1 MHNRFIDKKR
11 RKINLREMQVEN
23 ILPEHFAQYY
33 PKFIALL
40 ERYYESQEQEASTEL
55 IHHLFAARDINETDI
70 ELLTYIE
77 DELLLGEAYFKG
89 FGSNEVELRAA
100 ANFSNIL
107 FRSKG
112 TKFAIE
118 WFFRSFY
125 GEDVEV
131 LYPKENIFIVGDTES
146 RIGADSLRYLTDDK
160 LYQTFALLIRVG
172 ISISRWKEVFKLF
185 THPAGMYLGG
195 EVFIV
200 DEVEANI
207 VTVNDVIEQYTT
219 PTYSFTGPFSFSENQ
234 PLAMRIEGTNVRNGG
249 TDAIYWYGEHITTS
263 DSDFNA
269 ITPLYDSNNKQYLEI
284 NNSEN
289 YIFFIPKMDDET
301 DPREGNETFKLYLE
315 DKSGRL
321 LDETTVTLAD
331 NIPVWTITADPSFNI
346 NEGQTTTIS
355 FLSPNANWYGDT
367 KLYWYFDSTASTG
380 SPTAAFDSDFTQV
393 LPTRW
398 NPSEIDLTL
407 DTGLTNEINGIEFIF
422 SGITSGSIELT
433 PRVDGWTEGT
443 ETFVFRVRNSEG
455 VDIDSFVLNVGNV
468 APTLSVSAANIVE
481 GEDIVATIT
490 CDAADVGKILDW
502 TLTSD
507 SRISA
512 TSGQIELTSTSTVLT
527 VPTTANDT
535 YQGPTTITITVT
547 DDALPL
553 TVNDTFDITDEAAVY
568 VLEIDPSVGNEG
580 DNVTYSVSGTN
591 IPDGSVYLYIANAPP
606 TPTSDADWTTTP
618 PRDGSRQEIVISGGT
633 GSFSLTYA
641 TNGDTSTEY
650 YEAYIYDAATGG
662 TELASAFGSILG
674 TSVVASTVVPD
685 KTTVIEDGTLAQ
697 RTVTFTFTAGTNEA
711 DGTYNYYVQQ
721 VSGQLTSFDFTSG
734 FATSTSRGSFTVSG
748 GTGTITLVVRE
759 DYIRDVAD
767 QFRVVVGNSSLV
779 TVATSSTVSIGTES
793 VPEYTVNAYDG
804 LAGAATVTTITEE
817 ANLYIGVDPVNT
829 NQNETLYIE
838 LSGVGASQYSVTQ
851 ATISVSS
858 TTGLVI
864 HAFPTLGDNGINEAD
879 RTVTA
884 TVTLGDY
891 ASGSPTLTIGS
902 VSVTIE
908 DPGVTAPTYI
918 LTADNDTPNE
928 GDLITFTVSGS
939 NIPNGTYY
947 YRPAGFIPVTAT
959 SVTSGSTFIPM
970 TSTAGL
976 NLGMS
981 AQSSLGI
988 NGTIVSIGSG
998 GVTMSQAATTSSPN
1012 PVVLIFAPDSQW
1024 DWFSLASEAVGSVSV
1039 SGNNGTFTVQTTE
1052 ESGTGD
1058 GGYTWQLYDAQTSTT
1073 ILASEVVTIQNI
1085 TAPSY
1090 TLASSLPTQSSGG
1103 DVTYTELGEFTIDIN
1118 FRADGTIWGYEPD
1131 ISSGPGYNHIYTQIG
1146 TWITGTF
1153 DPADFTITMS
1163 ENPNYSPNPVD
1174 AYAAVGSL
1182 DTPLT
1187 LNATRTW
1194 SLTVKSP
1201 PNEGDNQAFWYL
1213 QAVIQGPTE
1222 SVSGDIGMFARIFF
1236 DETPTDGVDPAGR

>member
-1 MHNRFIDKKR
+1 MHNQFNNKR
-11 RKINLREMQVEN
+11 RRKLNLREMQVESV
-23 ILPEHFAQYY
+23 LPEHFAEYY

-40 ERYYESQEQEASTEL
+40 ERYYEFQEGETGTEL
-55 IHHLFAARDINETDI
+55 LHHLFAARDINETDI

-89 FGSNEVELRAA
+89 FGSNDTELRAA

-131 LYPKENIFIVGDTES
+131 LYPKENIFIVGDVES

-160 LYQTFALLIRVG
+160 LYQTFALLVRVG
-172 ISISRWKEVFKLF
+172 ISISRWKDVFKLF

-195 EVFIV
+195 EVFLV

-219 PTYSFTGPFSFSENQ
+219 PTYSFGGPFTVAEGT
-234 PLAMRIEGTNVRNGG
+234 PLAMYVQGTNVRNGG
-249 TDAIYWYGEHITTS
+249 TDAVYWYGEHLTTS
-263 DSDFNA
+263 DSDFSA
-269 ITPLYDSNNKQYLEI
+269 LTPLYDSNNKQYLEI

-289 YIFFIPKMDDET
+289 YIILIPNIDAET
-301 DPREGNETFKLYLE
+301 DPLEGNESFKLYLE
-315 DKSGRL
+315 DKSGRI
-321 LDETTVTLAD
+321 LDEATILIGDVV
-331 NIPVWTITADPSFNI
+331 PSWSITANPSFNI
-346 NEGQTTTIS
+346 NEGQTTSITFTS
-355 FLSPNANWYGDT
+355 TNAEYYGDT

-393 LPTRW
+393 LPNRW
-398 NPSEIDLTL
+398 NPSEIDISTTLT
-407 DTGLTNEINGIEFIF
+407 TNEVNGIEIV
-422 SGITSGSIELT
+422 TSALTTGSIDLT

-443 ETFVFRVRNSEG
+443 ETFVFRLRNSEG
-455 VDIDSFVLNVGNV
+455 VDIDSFELNVGNV
-468 APTLSVSAANIVE
+468 APALAVSAANIVE

-490 CDAADVGKILDW
+490 CDPDDVGKILDW

-580 DNVTYSVSGTN
+580 DGVTYSVSGTN

-641 TNGDTSTEY
+641 TNGDTDTEY

-721 VSGQLTSFDFTSG
+721 VSGNLTSFDFTSG
-734 FATSTSRGSFTVSG
+734 FATSTSRGSFTVTS
-748 GTGTITLVVRE
+748 GTGSFDLVVRE
-759 DYIRDVAD
+759 DYIRDIAD

-838 LSGVGASQYSVTQ
+838 LSGDGASQYSESQ

-858 TTGLVI
+858 ATGLVI
-864 HAFPTLGDNGINEAD
+864 YAFPTLGDNGINEAD

-908 DPGVTAPTYI
+908 DPAVLAPTFT
-918 LTADNDTPNE
+918 LTADNTTPNE
-928 GDLITFTVSGS
+928 GDLITFTVSGT
-939 NIPNGTYY
+939 NITNGTYY
-947 YRPAGFIPVTAT
+947 YRPAGFVPVTAT

-970 TSTAGL
+970 SSTAGL

-981 AQSSLGI
+981 AQANLGI

-998 GVTMSQAATTSSPN
+998 GVTMSQAASQSSPN
-1012 PVVLIFAPDSQW
+1012 PVVLTFAPDSQW
-1024 DWFSLASEAVGSVSV
+1024 GWFSPTSEAFGSVSV
-1039 SGNNGTFTVQTTE
+1039 SSNNGTFTVQTVE
-1052 ESGTGD
+1052 EPSTD
-1058 GGYTWQLYDAQTSTT
+1058 NGGYTWILYDAELSTT
-1073 ILASEVVTIQNI
+1073 SLASEVVTIQNI
-1085 TAPSY
+1085 TTLPY
-1090 TLASSLPTQSSGG
+1090 TLTNEIPDNSVEFFVALRGRARASLEFRSNGEIWADDPTQPNQGAFTKVG
-1103 DVTYTELGEFTIDIN
+1103 D
-1118 FRADGTIWGYEPD
+1118 
-1131 ISSGPGYNHIYTQIG
+1131 
-1146 TWITGTF
+1146 WITGTF
-1153 DPADFTITMS
+1153 DPAEFEAYVTITIAEDGDYETVS
-1163 ENPNYSPNPVD
+1163 
-1174 AYAAVGSL
+1174 GSY

-1187 LNATRTW
+1187 LDQDRLWYIETVFTEGPPGSTTSATM
-1194 SLTVKSP
+1194 TVT
-1201 PNEGDNQAFWYL
+1201 AT
-1213 QAVIQGPTE
+1213 ITGPTGTSISNSVFFSASISIE
-1222 SVSGDIGMFARIFF
+1222 SI
-1236 DETPTDGVDPAGR
+1236 

>member
-1 MHNRFIDKKR
+1 MHNQFNNKGR
-11 RKINLREMQVEN
+11 RKLNLREMQVESV
-23 ILPEHFAQYY
+23 LPEHFAQYY

-40 ERYYESQEQEASTEL
+40 ERYYEFQEGETATEL
-55 IHHLFAARDINETDI
+55 LHHLFAARDINETDI

-200 DEVEANI
+200 DEVETNV

-219 PTYSFTGPFSFSENQ
+219 PSYSFQGPFSFSEAQ

-263 DSDFNA
+263 NSDFNA
-269 ITPLYDSNNKQYLEI
+269 ITPLYDSNDKQYLEI

-289 YIFFIPKMDDET
+289 YIYFIPNMDDET
-301 DPREGNETFKLYLE
+301 DPREGTETFKLYLE

-321 LDETTVTLAD
+321 LDETTVSLGD
-331 NIPVWTITADPSFNI
+331 NIPVWTITADPSFNV

-355 FLSPNANWYGDT
+355 FLSANANFYDVS

-380 SPTAAFDSDFTQV
+380 SLYATFDSDFSQV

-433 PRVDGWTEGT
+433 PRIDGWTEGT
-443 ETFVFRVRNSEG
+443 ETFVFRVQNSEG
-455 VDIDSFVLNVGNV
+455 VDIDSFELNVGNV
-468 APTLSVSAANIVE
+468 APTLSVSATNITE

-490 CDAADVGKILDW
+490 CDPGDIGKVLDW

-512 TSGQIELTSTSTVLT
+512 TSGQVTLTSTSTVLT

-535 YQGPTTITITVT
+535 YQGPTTITITVV
-547 DDALPL
+547 DDLLPA
-553 TVNDTFDITDEAAVY
+553 TVTDTFDITDEAAVY
-568 VLEIDPSVGNEG
+568 ELTIDPSVGNEG

-606 TPTSDADWTTTP
+606 NPTSDADWTTTP

-641 TNGDTSTEY
+641 TNGDTSSEY
-650 YEAYIYDAATGG
+650 YEAYIYDASTGG
-662 TELASAFGSILG
+662 TELASAFGTILG
-674 TSVVASTVVPD
+674 TSVTPSTVVPD
-685 KTTVIEDGTLAQ
+685 KTTVVEDGTLAQ

-711 DGTYNYYVQQ
+711 DGTYNYYVEQ
-721 VSGQLTSFDFTSG
+721 VSGSLSSFDFTSG
-734 FATSTSRGSFTVSG
+734 FATSTSRGSFTVTS
-748 GTGTITLVVRE
+748 GTGSFDLVVRE

-779 TVATSSTVSIGTES
+779 TVATSATVSIGTES

-817 ANLYIGVDPVNT
+817 ANLYIGVDPVNS
-829 NQNETLYIE
+829 NQTETLYIE
-838 LSGVGASQYSVTQ
+838 LSGAGASQYSETQ

-858 TTGLVI
+858 AGGLEI
-864 HAFPTLGDNGINEAD
+864 YAFPTTGDNGVNEAD

-902 VSVTIE
+902 VSVTIT
-908 DPGVTAPTYI
+908 DPAVLDPTFT
-918 LTADNDTPNE
+918 LTADNTTPNE
-928 GDLITFTVSGS
+928 GDLITFTVSGT
-939 NIPNGTYY
+939 NILDGTYY
-947 YRPAGFIPVTAT
+947 YRPAGFIPVTAN

-970 TSTAGL
+970 SSTAGL

-981 AQSSLGI
+981 AQADLGI
-988 NGTIVSIGSG
+988 NGTIISIGTG
-998 GVTMSQAATTSSPN
+998 GVTMSQAATTSAPN
-1012 PVVLIFAPDSQW
+1012 PVVLTFAPDSQW
-1024 DWFSLASEAVGSVSV
+1024 GWFSPVSEAFGSVSV
-1039 SGNNGTFTVQTTE
+1039 SSNSGTFTVQTTE
-1052 ESGTGD
+1052 EPSTD
-1058 GGYTWQLYDAQTSTT
+1058 NGGYTWLLYDAQTSTT
-1073 ILASEVVTIQNI
+1073 SLASEVVTIQNI
-1085 TAPSY
+1085 TVPSF
-1090 TLASSLPTQSSGG
+1090 TLINGLPGAVDNFVQTYANDDTATATLSIISEGVNAGKIYAHFGTGPNSASYGEVG
-1103 DVTYTELGEFTIDIN
+1103 D
-1118 FRADGTIWGYEPD
+1118 
-1131 ISSGPGYNHIYTQIG
+1131 
-1146 TWITGTF
+1146 WITGTF
-1153 DPADFTITMS
+1153 DPADFTAYVSITDG
-1163 ENPNYSPNPVD
+1163 PNNALDY
-1174 AYAAVGSL
+1174 GSSF
-1182 DTPLT
+1182 DTPVSL
-1187 LNATRTW
+1187 AT
-1194 SLTVKSP
+1194 
-1201 PNEGDNQAFWYL
+1201 NQEWF
-1213 QAVIQGPTE
+1213 V
-1222 SVSGDIGMFARIFF
+1222 
-1236 DETPTDGVDPAGR
+1236 ETPARNNVGRTRASMTVDFMIYENANPSNKIEKSILIYADLQFGDTFEG

>member
-11 RKINLREMQVEN
+11 RKLNLRELQVEN
-23 ILPEHFAQYY
+23 VLPEHFAEYY

-40 ERYYESQEQEASTEL
+40 ERYYEFQEQETSTEL

-89 FGSNEVELRAA
+89 FGSNDTELRAA

-131 LYPKENIFIVGDTES
+131 LYPKENIFLVGDTES

-195 EVFIV
+195 EVFLV
-200 DEVEANI
+200 DEVDANI
-207 VTVNDVIEQYTT
+207 VTVNDVIDQYTT
-219 PTYSFTGPFSFSENQ
+219 PTYSFTGPFTVAEGSALVANIQ
-234 PLAMRIEGTNVRNGG
+234 GTNVRNSG
-249 TDAIYWYGEHITTS
+249 TDAVYWYGKHVTTS
-263 DSDFNA
+263 DSDFRLS
-269 ITPLYDSNNKQYLEI
+269 TPLYDSNNKQYLEI
-284 NNSEN
+284 NNSQG
-289 YIFFIPKMDDET
+289 YFILIPDI
-301 DPREGNETFKLYLE
+301 DPEANPLEGNETFKLYLE
-315 DKSGRL
+315 DKSGRA
-321 LDETTVTLAD
+321 LDSA
-331 NIPVWTITADPSFNI
+331 TITVGDVVPSWSITANPSFNI
-346 NEGQTTTIS
+346 NEGQTTTITFTS
-355 FLSPNANWYGDT
+355 TNAEYYGDT
-367 KLYWYFDSTASTG
+367 SLYWYFDSALSTG
-380 SPTAAFDSDFTQV
+380 TPYTAFDSDFTQV
-393 LPTRW
+393 LPTKW
-398 NPSEIDLTL
+398 NPEEISLATDLTTTDIDGIEIVLSALTTGSIDLT
-407 DTGLTNEINGIEFIF
+407 
-422 SGITSGSIELT
+422 
-433 PRVDGWTEGT
+433 PRIDGWSDGG
-443 ETFVFRVRNSEG
+443 ETFAFVLQNADG
-455 VDIDSFVLNVGNV
+455 VDIDSFALNVGNV
-468 APTLSVSAANIVE
+468 APALAVSANNIVE
-481 GEDIVATIT
+481 GADIVATIT
-490 CDAADVGKILDW
+490 CDAADVGKVLDW

-507 SRISA
+507 SRISS
-512 TSGQIELTSTSTVLT
+512 TSGQITLTSTSNTLT
-527 VPTTANDT
+527 VPTTASDV
-535 YQGPTTITITVT
+535 YQGATTITITVT
-547 DDALPL
+547 DSILPAVV
-553 TVNDTFDITDEAAVY
+553 TDTFDITDQAAVY
-568 VLEIDPSVGNEG
+568 ELSASPSVGTEG
-580 DNVTYSVSGTN
+580 ATVTYTVSGTN
-591 IPDGSVYLYIANAPP
+591 IPDGSVWFYIDNAPP

-618 PRDGSRQEIVISGGT
+618 PRDGSRQEIVISGNT

-641 TNGDTSTEY
+641 SNGDTATEY
-650 YEAYIYDAATGG
+650 YEAFIYDASTGG
-662 TELASAFGSILG
+662 TELASLSRSILG
-674 TSVVASTVVPD
+674 ISVTPSTVAPD
-685 KTTVIEDGTLAQ
+685 KTTVIENGTLAQ

-711 DGTYNYYVQQ
+711 DGTYNYYVEQ

-767 QFRVVVGNSSLV
+767 EFRVVVGNSSLV
-779 TVATSSTVSIGTES
+779 TVASSATVSIGTES

-838 LSGVGASQYSVTQ
+838 LSGVGASQYSQTQ
-851 ATISVSS
+851 ATISVTS

-908 DPGVTAPTYI
+908 DPAVLAPTFT
-918 LTADNDTPNE
+918 LTADNTTPNE
-928 GDLITFTVSGS
+928 GDLITFTVSGT
-939 NIPNGTYY
+939 NITNGTYY
-947 YRPAGFIPVTAT
+947 YRPAGFVPVTAT

-970 TSTAGL
+970 SSTAGL

-981 AQSSLGI
+981 AQANLGI

-998 GVTMSQAATTSSPN
+998 GVTMSQAASQSSPN
-1012 PVVLIFAPDSQW
+1012 PVVLTFAPDSQW
-1024 DWFSLASEAVGSVSV
+1024 GWFSPTSEAFGSVSV
-1039 SGNNGTFTVQTTE
+1039 SSNNGTFTVQTVE
-1052 ESGTGD
+1052 EPSTD
-1058 GGYTWQLYDAQTSTT
+1058 NGGYTWILYDAELSTT
-1073 ILASEVVTIQNI
+1073 SLASEVVTIQNI
-1085 TAPSY
+1085 TTLPY
-1090 TLASSLPTQSSGG
+1090 TLTNEIPDNSVEFFVALRGRARASLEFRSNGEIWADDPTQPNQGAFTKVG
-1103 DVTYTELGEFTIDIN
+1103 D
-1118 FRADGTIWGYEPD
+1118 
-1131 ISSGPGYNHIYTQIG
+1131 
-1146 TWITGTF
+1146 WITGTF
-1153 DPADFTITMS
+1153 DPAEFEAYVTITIAEDGDYETVS
-1163 ENPNYSPNPVD
+1163 
-1174 AYAAVGSL
+1174 GSY

-1187 LNATRTW
+1187 LDQDRLWYIETVFTEGPPGSTTSATM
-1194 SLTVKSP
+1194 TVT
-1201 PNEGDNQAFWYL
+1201 AT
-1213 QAVIQGPTE
+1213 ITGPTGTSISNSVFFSASISIE
-1222 SVSGDIGMFARIFF
+1222 SI
-1236 DETPTDGVDPAGR
+1236 